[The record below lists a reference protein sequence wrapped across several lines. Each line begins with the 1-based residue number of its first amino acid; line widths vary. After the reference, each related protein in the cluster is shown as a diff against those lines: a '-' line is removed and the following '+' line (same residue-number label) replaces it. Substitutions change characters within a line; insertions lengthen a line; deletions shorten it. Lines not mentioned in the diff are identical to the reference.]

1 MPTSLT
7 SHNSLVAHSRSSSSK
22 SRRRRRRRRF
32 RFSAAACGAPPRTP
46 PPTPPPPP
54 PPLPT
59 TPPSPCRSRPP
70 PTSTRSSARCPSP
83 RRSRAED
90 RSGDRGQCHVFG
102 HSFSFECIEAPLA
115 DRARAFID
123 TVVSQ
128 LAVRGQQRATC
139 ARSHVPLDCSVV
151 SDLPIKSEIR
161 VTGIKL
167 TECVARPPQVRVRR
181 GGRGRRRRRRI
192 ERRWGRQ
199 FGERGWRRWSKEAH
213 PPTPQKS

>member
-1 MPTSLT
+1 MLLIASCFHIHRLLTLTCLHTYPLTRKAFLAGLLFDSLPSRHSTERTTNKSSHLFYSTFPRRWRTLMPTSLT
-7 SHNSLVAHSRSSSSK
+7 SHNSLVAHSRSSSSSK

-102 HSFSFECIEAPLA
+102 HSFSFDLSALRLLWPTE
-115 DRARAFID
+115 
-123 TVVSQ
+123 
-128 LAVRGQQRATC
+128 
-139 ARSHVPLDCSVV
+139 HVL
-151 SDLPIKSEIR
+151 L
-161 VTGIKL
+161 L
-167 TECVARPPQVRVRR
+167 T
-181 GGRGRRRRRRI
+181 
-192 ERRWGRQ
+192 RW
-199 FGERGWRRWSKEAH
+199 
-213 PPTPQKS
+213 

>member
-1 MPTSLT
+1 MPTLLT
-7 SHNSLVAHSRSSSSK
+7 SHNSQVAHSRSSSSK

-32 RFSAAACGAPPRTP
+32 RFSAAASGAPPRTP

-54 PPLPT
+54 PPPT
-59 TPPSPCRSRPP
+59 TPPSPCRSPPP

-102 HSFSFECIEAPLA
+102 HSFRFECVEAHVAEHVLLLTRWP
-115 DRARAFID
+115 
-123 TVVSQ
+123 VSQ
-128 LAVRGQQRATC
+128 LAVRGQQKAMC
-139 ARSHVPLDCSVV
+139 VRSHVPLGCSVV

-167 TECVARPPQVRVRR
+167 TEYVARPPQVRVRR

-199 FGERGWRRWSKEAH
+199 FGERGWR
-213 PPTPQKS
+213 